1 MIKRSEIFS
10 GIKVFLDIISNNN
23 SPKTNI
29 NGKFQKQKQGLPMGN
44 TLSPILADL
53 YMNDYME
60 KTTIK
65 SWRYVDDIF
74 IIIKMNEE
82 EFNLF
87 AKGSKNLIKLK
98 IEVFC
103 SYPNKIQLWRKI
115 VLYINEYNN
124 ITQ

>member
-1 MIKRSEIFS
+1 
-10 GIKVFLDIISNNN
+10 
-23 SPKTNI
+23 
-29 NGKFQKQKQGLPMGN
+29 MGN